1 MTVQSLTAQMRSPAT
16 PSKAVSIEGTLVASA
31 ALAGSGAFTASG
43 VIPIQEARRI
53 TLEILYNTGTTGGYP
68 HIVPNFSGLSDVP
81 AVGDDAWYVPAVW
94 DSTVTAVSPGAV
106 ATGVDYTVTPPFGE
120 VVFRPLL
127 IRSAAA
133 TGASDKIRMVISIDT
148 NGARWFYVSCAEKGV
163 TGTPG
168 TLAVYYTLS
177 V

>member
-1 MTVQSLTAQMRSPAT
+1 MGSPM
-16 PSKAVSIEGTLVASA
+16 KAISENEGVLVASA

-43 VIPIQEARRI
+43 VIDVSKNRRI

-68 HIVPNFSGLSDVP
+68 HIVPNFSGLKVQP
-81 AVGDDAWYVPAVW
+81 AVGDDSWYVPGVW

-120 VVFRPLL
+120 VLFRPILL
-127 IRSAAA
+127 RSAAA
-133 TGASDKIRMVISIDT
+133 TGASDKIRMVVSIDT
-148 NGARWFYVSCAEKGV
+148 NGARWLYVSCAEKGV
-163 TGTPG
+163 TATPG
-168 TLAVYYTLS
+168 TLAINYTLS